1 MAKSKNITRA
11 CNMVFVPLNELE
23 KTAKEGGYIPV
34 LKQGVS
40 SDAPNLTDRE
50 YECLQHLVGG
60 LNVPAIAIEMCLS
73 ERRIWSL
80 LEALRNKFEVNT
92 DHWIVSRY
100 YQLGMDS
107 HAVVNSN

>member
-1 MAKSKNITRA
+1 MAKTKSITRV

-23 KTAKEGGYIPV
+23 KTTKEGGYIPI

-40 SDAPNLTDRE
+40 SDVPHLTNRE
-50 YECLQHLVGG
+50 KECLQQLVKG

-92 DHWIVSRY
+92 DHWLVSRY
-100 YQLGMDS
+100 YQLGLDS
-107 HAVVNSN
+107 MFYSE